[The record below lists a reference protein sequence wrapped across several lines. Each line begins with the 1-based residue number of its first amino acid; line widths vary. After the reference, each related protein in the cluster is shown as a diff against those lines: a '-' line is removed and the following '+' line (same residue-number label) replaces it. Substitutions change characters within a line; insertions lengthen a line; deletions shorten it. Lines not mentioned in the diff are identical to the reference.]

1 MERRL
6 FTQSQTRTQGRDS
19 CDLISLSVSTTNNY
33 FYDLSL
39 FYCFFLRKIVSQT
52 FFSFSITCSSVLW
65 SLGTFY
71 LSSFVI
77 CCSFFSVLVIY
88 CNVVETSWNKAKN
101 KENLN
106 LNLGGNST
114 VLANWYPL
122 VSGMFSY
129 CPLFSSTQ
137 RPNVSKNVW
146 SALIVF
152 FFCLEACLVEAALI
166 ATLYLVG
173 CRRQTF

>member
-1 MERRL
+1 MGAGFGCTWKEDFL
-6 FTQSQTRTQGRDS
+6 PSLKLELKAEILVTWF
-19 CDLISLSVSTTNNY
+19 LSVSTTNNY

-39 FYCFFLRKIVSQT
+39 FYCFFFLRKIVSQT

-101 KENLN
+101 EENLN
-106 LNLGGNST
+106 LNLDGIST

-122 VSGMFSY
+122 VSGMFSS

-137 RPNVSKNVW
+137 RPNVSKHVW

-152 FFCLEACLVEAALI
+152 FFSVYKHAWLKLP
-166 ATLYLVG
+166 
-173 CRRQTF
+173 